1 MSRTAVMAVLC
12 AAVAIGAA
20 SGAHRAAAD
29 TASPSVYT
37 DASGD
42 SATAPDITNVTMT
55 PGPGTVRI
63 DVSFTGALAPDGE
76 LGLLIDADRN
86 AQTGKEGFDYLILM
100 ESDGY
105 YDQRWNGSDWE
116 SYPHQPLQAA
126 LSDTQ
131 MDVTLTLA
139 DLGGIA
145 AFDFVVVSV
154 RGNDADSVPDNGAAT
169 YPVVVPPPAI
179 KAVILPSVIFATKAG
194 TTLRLP
200 RLQLQMSNATVVPV
214 TSQTCTLTWKG
225 KRLPAL
231 HGGCAWAIPKKA
243 KGARLT
249 LKVTYVYAGA
259 SHVVT
264 WAVVPR

>member
-1 MSRTAVMAVLC
+1 MAALA
-12 AAVAIGAA
+12 AAVAVGAA

-29 TASPSVYT
+29 TASASVYS

-55 PGPGTVRI
+55 PGAGTVRI
-63 DVSFTGALAPDGE
+63 DVTFAGALAPDGD

-86 AQTGKEGFDYLILM
+86 AQTGKDGVDYLILM

-116 SYPHQPLQAA
+116 AYPHQPLQAT

-131 MDVTLTLA
+131 MEVTLTLA
-139 DLGGIA
+139 DLGGITT
-145 AFDFVVVSV
+145 FDFAVVSL
-154 RGNDADSVPDNGAAT
+154 RGNDVDSVPDSGVAT
-169 YPVVVPPPAI
+169 YPAVVPPPTI
-179 KAVILPSVIFATKAG
+179 KAVILPSVIFRAKAG
-194 TTLRLP
+194 ATLRLP
-200 RLQLQMSNATVVPV
+200 KLQLQMSNATVVPV
-214 TSQTCTLTWKG
+214 TSQACTLTWKG

-231 HGGCAWAIPKKA
+231 GGGCAWAIPKKA